1 MKERYTD
8 INEYIRDLQ
17 EEIAKDPKCAI
28 HHYNLG
34 VAMLS
39 LGDYAEAENCF
50 LEAVRQSSHIA
61 EAYVQLRA
69 KYPIPWAN
77 MGFVHLQRGEVDEAI
92 TALHKALTW
101 DPRYV
106 QARATFAS
114 ALYMKGEYEKSAEMS
129 RMVLKEQPAFG
140 PAWNNL
146 SLATFELG
154 DVEKAREYA
163 EKAYEFGYDVSD
175 DYWKELKEASKKA

>member
-1 MKERYTD
+1 M
-8 INEYIRDLQ
+8 
-17 EEIAKDPKCAI
+17 
-28 HHYNLG
+28 
-34 VAMLS
+34 
-39 LGDYAEAENCF
+39 
-50 LEAVRQSSHIA
+50 
-61 EAYVQLRA
+61 RA
-69 KYPIPWAN
+69 KYAVPWGN
-77 MGFVHLQRGEVDEAI
+77 MGFVHMQRGEIDEAI

-114 ALYMKGEYEKSAEMS
+114 ALYAKGEYEKSAEMS

-146 SLATFELG
+146 SLAVFALG
-154 DVEKAREYA
+154 DAEKAREYA

-175 DYWKELKEASKKA
+175 DYWKELKEATKKA

>member
-1 MKERYTD
+1 
-8 INEYIRDLQ
+8 
-17 EEIAKDPKCAI
+17 
-28 HHYNLG
+28 
-34 VAMLS
+34 
-39 LGDYAEAENCF
+39 
-50 LEAVRQSSHIA
+50 
-61 EAYVQLRA
+61 
-69 KYPIPWAN
+69 

-106 QARATFAS
+106 QARATFTS

-146 SLATFELG
+146 SLAVFELG
-154 DVEKAREYA
+154 DVQKARNTLKKRMNSAMMFPTNTGRNLRKPLRRPESALASPAKFNYKNEVSCLFCIGMVA
-163 EKAYEFGYDVSD
+163 CFGILPSF
-175 DYWKELKEASKKA
+175 EP

>member
-1 MKERYTD
+1 
-8 INEYIRDLQ
+8 
-17 EEIAKDPKCAI
+17 
-28 HHYNLG
+28 
-34 VAMLS
+34 
-39 LGDYAEAENCF
+39 
-50 LEAVRQSSHIA
+50 
-61 EAYVQLRA
+61 
-69 KYPIPWAN
+69 

-140 PAWNNL
+140 PAWNNH

-154 DVEKAREYA
+154 DVQKAKEYA

-175 DYWKELKEASKKA
+175 EYWKELKEAAQKA